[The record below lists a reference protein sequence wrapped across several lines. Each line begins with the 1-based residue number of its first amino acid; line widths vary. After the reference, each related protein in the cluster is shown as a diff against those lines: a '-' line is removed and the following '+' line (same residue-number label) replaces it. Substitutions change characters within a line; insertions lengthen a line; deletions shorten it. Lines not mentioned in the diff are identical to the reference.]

1 MIYLSYIPLAVYR
14 CRNYMSTVYILY
26 FSTNFSLFLCLFL
39 PFSVYRLLSGTE
51 KDSAAYFFRGV
62 SLFFSVSRRTT
73 HHKAHRHG
81 RHIRHHLSLSS
92 PVDIRNGKKRNTD
105 FPLPER
111 CDRIKNKIKENEQHD
126 SGISEKTRETL

>member
-1 MIYLSYIPLAVYR
+1 MLFVLLYLILYPVTAFRQRKICVTFLSLAVYR

-62 SLFFSVSRRTT
+62 SLFFLFHAEPRTT
-73 HHKAHRHG
+73 RLTGMVVTFGTISPFLLRSIYAME
-81 RHIRHHLSLSS
+81 SS
-92 PVDIRNGKKRNTD
+92 DISSIG
-105 FPLPER
+105 
-111 CDRIKNKIKENEQHD
+111 
-126 SGISEKTRETL
+126 